1 MRTHDIVC
9 VSDGWAYQLN
19 GVEIARFPSWQIA
32 LTAARR
38 AAELESRQGLSVALR
53 YGGLDGELRDVQT
66 REKRGFGTFGSQR
79 LSESDARHAKMSD
92 RPETAPENATP

>member
-19 GVEIARFPSWQIA
+19 GVEIARFPSWQLA

-38 AAELESRQGLSVALR
+38 AAELEGRQGLSVALR

-66 REKRGFGTFGSQR
+66 REKRGFGAFGSHR
-79 LSESDARHAKMSD
+79 ALGADASHAAISD
-92 RPETAPENATP
+92 RPEAPSEGATS